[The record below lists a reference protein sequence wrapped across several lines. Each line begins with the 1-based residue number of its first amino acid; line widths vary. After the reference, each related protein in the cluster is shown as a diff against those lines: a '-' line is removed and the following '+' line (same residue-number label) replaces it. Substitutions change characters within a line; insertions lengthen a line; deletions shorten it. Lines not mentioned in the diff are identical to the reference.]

1 MTEVK
6 YKEAN
11 LLEQEK
17 ALRKFVG
24 RSVLSGVDVERVED
38 STYLTPDNVQ
48 KVLFNKDW
56 VKKKDKMKREVGDP
70 PSAQVRK
77 KNLIGKYGNV
87 AKCFKCRCNH
97 SRLATGKRC
106 LDALVSFYRRG
117 SRIYWR
123 SGEMR
128 GGGVQPK

>member
-70 PSAQVRK
+70 PSAQVAI
-77 KNLIGKYGNV
+77 L
-87 AKCFKCRCNH
+87 
-97 SRLATGKRC
+97 
-106 LDALVSFYRRG
+106 LVL
-117 SRIYWR
+117 R
-123 SGEMR
+123 SGR
-128 GGGVQPK
+128 KT